1 VVTVRVCTVYFFV
14 FFLKNLQTVYTHYA
28 KLPKYPSPPNFF
40 TEQVLGER
48 RSPGLSTITAEPH
61 HQWGRHGPAPN
72 PSLLPTAVHLGL
84 HANPR
89 PSSHVQSPDPF
100 WPVDLVPAK
109 RHQAHVPLL
118 HIDGDFPQ
126 RRNLIS
132 LYLRPGPTSF
142 TFPRTKSTVSPR
154 RRMLAASRASLAAK
168 STAAPAASASA
179 GSSASLSFSF
189 YLVFKPD
196 SPNYSI
202 DNITISDLNL
212 TAVVATATTTSVL
225 TVSPEFDVTVR
236 ADNPNDKIGIYYQKD
251 SSVEVYY
258 SDVRLC
264 NSVLPVFYQSL
275 NNVTVFRTALKGSGI
290 ELTST
295 MKNSL
300 VMEVRKRGRGVWSFF
315 WGKHGG

>member
-1 VVTVRVCTVYFFV
+1 
-14 FFLKNLQTVYTHYA
+14 
-28 KLPKYPSPPNFF
+28 
-40 TEQVLGER
+40 
-48 RSPGLSTITAEPH
+48 
-61 HQWGRHGPAPN
+61 
-72 PSLLPTAVHLGL
+72 
-84 HANPR
+84 
-89 PSSHVQSPDPF
+89 
-100 WPVDLVPAK
+100 
-109 RHQAHVPLL
+109 
-118 HIDGDFPQ
+118 
-126 RRNLIS
+126 
-132 LYLRPGPTSF
+132 
-142 TFPRTKSTVSPR
+142 
-154 RRMLAASRASLAAK
+154 MLAASRASLAAK

-189 YLVFKPD
+189 YHVFKPD

-212 TAVVATATTTSVL
+212 TAVAATATTTSVL

-264 NSVLPVFYQSL
+264 NRVLPVFYQPL

-315 WGKHGG
+315 

>member
-1 VVTVRVCTVYFFV
+1 
-14 FFLKNLQTVYTHYA
+14 
-28 KLPKYPSPPNFF
+28 
-40 TEQVLGER
+40 
-48 RSPGLSTITAEPH
+48 
-61 HQWGRHGPAPN
+61 
-72 PSLLPTAVHLGL
+72 
-84 HANPR
+84 
-89 PSSHVQSPDPF
+89 
-100 WPVDLVPAK
+100 
-109 RHQAHVPLL
+109 
-118 HIDGDFPQ
+118 
-126 RRNLIS
+126 
-132 LYLRPGPTSF
+132 
-142 TFPRTKSTVSPR
+142 
-154 RRMLAASRASLAAK
+154 MLAASRASLAAK

-179 GSSASLSFSF
+179 GSSASSSFSF

-202 DNITISDLNL
+202 DNITISGLNL
-212 TAVVATATTTSVL
+212 TATATTTSVL

-236 ADNPNDKIGIYYQKD
+236 ADNPNDKIGIYYRKD

-264 NSVLPVFYQSL
+264 NSVLPVFYQPS

-315 WGKHGG
+315 GEEECHIRV

>member
-28 KLPKYPSPPNFF
+28 KLPKYPFPPNFF
-40 TEQVLGER
+40 TEQVLRER
-48 RSPGLSTITAEPH
+48 RSPSLSTITAEPH

-118 HIDGDFPQ
+118 HVDGDFPQ
-126 RRNLIS
+126 RRNPIS
-132 LYLRPGPTSF
+132 LYLRSGPTSS
-142 TFPRTKSTVSPR
+142 TFPRTKSTMSPR
-154 RRMLAASRASLAAK
+154 WRTLTASRASLAAK
-168 STAAPAASASA
+168 STATPTASTSA
-179 GSSASLSFSF
+179 GSLASSSFSF
-189 YLVFKPD
+189 YLV
-196 SPNYSI
+196 SI
-202 DNITISDLNL
+202 DNITISGLNL
-212 TAVVATATTTSVL
+212 TVAAVTATTTTTSVL
-225 TVSPEFDVTVR
+225 TISPEFDVTVR
-236 ADNPNDKIGIYYQKD
+236 VNNPNDKIGIYHRKD

-264 NSVLPVFYQSL
+264 NSVLPVFYQPS
-275 NNVTVFRTALKGSGI
+275 NNVTVFRMALKGSRI

-300 VMEVRKRGRGVWSFF
+300 VMEVRKRGKGVWSFF